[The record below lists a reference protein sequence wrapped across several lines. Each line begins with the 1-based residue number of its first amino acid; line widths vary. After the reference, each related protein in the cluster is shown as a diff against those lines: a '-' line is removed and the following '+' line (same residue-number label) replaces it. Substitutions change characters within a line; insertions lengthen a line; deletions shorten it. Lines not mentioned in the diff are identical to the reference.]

1 MWWTDFCNQYFS
13 VGVLPC
19 SHNWLRS
26 SVCAPPF
33 LDEMKMMRTAATTLQ
48 DVRALR
54 SFPGIHSLSK
64 CFSLQ
69 FIVEG
74 FDSGFLKYC
83 WWVVGDVVANCP
95 VGQNRSDSHTWG
107 WWLVV
112 ALVALPSQRALGV
125 VITLMEQLDQI
136 CRLDT
141 AKSTH
146 QHGNQEAINTTNCQ
160 VHISS
165 IQQLGRRELARI

>member
-19 SHNWLRS
+19 SHNWLRA

-125 VITLMEQLDQI
+125 VITLMEQQI
-136 CRLDT
+136 KFAGWTQRSQHTNT
-141 AKSTH
+141 AIKKQLIQQTVKSTYL
-146 QHGNQEAINTTNCQ
+146 QYSNWVGEN
-160 VHISS
+160 
-165 IQQLGRRELARI
+165 